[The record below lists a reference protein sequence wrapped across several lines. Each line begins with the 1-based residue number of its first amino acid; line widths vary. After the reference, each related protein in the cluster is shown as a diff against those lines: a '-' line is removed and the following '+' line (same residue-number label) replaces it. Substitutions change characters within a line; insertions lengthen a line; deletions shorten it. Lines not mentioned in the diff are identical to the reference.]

1 MSNLKERKKN
11 WKLNKKK
18 CRKWP
23 RLYRVIKKR
32 HDVYD
37 DFERKEEKSVISSQK
52 KTVLYINWKK
62 INFLKNRL

>member
-1 MSNLKERKKN
+1 MSNLKEEKN
-11 WKLNKKK
+11 WKLNKKN

-37 DFERKEEKSVISSQK
+37 DFERKEEKIGHQLTK

>member
-1 MSNLKERKKN
+1 MFYVEFKRKKKN
-11 WKLNKKK
+11 WKLNKKN

-52 KTVLYINWKK
+52 KNCFVHKLE
-62 INFLKNRL
+62 KNKFS